1 MSEEKIIPLT
11 GWARIDSETFAPG
24 EIVPQ
29 VGGKIDVDMS
39 KIIEWRKEI
48 QPEIEK
54 KTNLRLNFAPIF
66 VQVVAQII
74 EEFPLANATIRDN
87 QIHVNPDINIGLVMS
102 AGVKGEAGPVV
113 VIREANK
120 KTLEELVSMI
130 HNLSKKVK
138 KDSWGLASISQ
149 QDDKV
154 AKRLQKIAS
163 AMKGKPTFILNIFG
177 LYGVDIHM
185 PFLPPGQGVVL
196 VIGRITKRAVVVKDE
211 IVIRPMATLYAAC
224 DHRLGSGVV
233 GARFLHRIKQVFEN
247 VELKK

>member
-11 GWARIDSETFAPG
+11 GWAQIDSETFAPG

-29 VGGKIDVDMS
+29 VGGKIEVDMT
-39 KIIEWRKEI
+39 KIIEWQKRM
-48 QPEIEK
+48 QCEIEQ
-54 KTNLRLNFAPIF
+54 KTNLRLTFVPIF
-66 VQVVAQII
+66 VHAVAQVI

-87 QIHVNPDINIGLVMS
+87 QIHINPEINIGLVMS

-113 VIREANK
+113 VIREADK
-120 KTLEELVSMI
+120 KTLVELISII

-154 AKRLQKIAS
+154 TKRLQKIAS
-163 AMKGKPTFILNIFG
+163 AMSGKPTFILNIFG

-196 VIGRITKRAVVVKDE
+196 VIGKITKRVVVVKDE